1 MKKEKNPWRTSTVI
15 LAVLCLTLI
24 AVGTIPQMKDDY
36 DVGVSN
42 EAFLELAKSGKML
55 QFCNLETGT
64 CVPNYDINKVFA
76 ELVRI
81 QKEIKK

>member
-1 MKKEKNPWRTSTVI
+1 MK
-15 LAVLCLTLI
+15 
-24 AVGTIPQMKDDY
+24 
-36 DVGVSN
+36 
-42 EAFLELAKSGKML
+42 FLELAKSGKML